1 MAGFFSLRNLDRG
14 PRSFLDNIQRNIR
27 YLSIMGMKFDEN
39 VIKQS
44 KAIGITEMQEDSMY
58 SLYGQHQ
65 LYSGAD
71 INQKEFIAFF
81 DKEYPTR
88 RDFLRRFA
96 MNGEIEHVIEV
107 IADETIIQDDANF
120 FAYPNT
126 KKLKSVLKA
135 EKAKEI
141 VDDLNEAFKKVYYAF
156 GFNQGHDGWHYCKK
170 FLIDGFLAF
179 EIIYD
184 GEDDDPARNVLG
196 FKELDPVTLEP
207 EIRKDEDGNEYRVWI
222 QFRGD
227 SQKQRELVDA
237 NLIYI
242 SWARGNFISRLS
254 YVERLVRAFNM
265 LRTMENS
272 RIIWNVINSQYRM
285 KIIVPIGTQSEVK
298 ARTRL
303 SELRAMYKE
312 DVTIDYHSGEV
323 AINGMPNFSFAKQYI
338 FPSKEGGGQ
347 VDIDSFAPAGYDLS
361 GTMALEYFWKRFII
375 ETKIPKDRFSSV
387 GEERTTTNWTI
398 GSEGI
403 AREEIRF
410 GYFINRIRSILQEIL
425 LKPTW
430 IQFCLKHPEF
440 SKDKALRGAIGLEFV
455 EENLF
460 TEAKKREIAK
470 AGANIVETLMG
481 IHQPEVNSEGEISNE
496 GMYFDPKF
504 LVEKYMNFTDEDL
517 KLNERYKRERREQLT
532 RISEQIKHIK
542 ALRGEEGEAGGAGE
556 LGGLGGGG
564 GELGGLGGGT
574 EFGGV
579 GGEIGAGAPPE
590 PGAETAAPEGGETTG
605 ATELGV

>member
-1 MAGFFSLRNLDRG
+1 
-14 PRSFLDNIQRNIR
+14 
-27 YLSIMGMKFDEN
+27 MKWDEK

-44 KAIGITEMQEDSMY
+44 RAIGISEMTEDSMY

-141 VDDLNEAFKKVYYAF
+141 VDDLNESFKKVYYAF
-156 GFNQGHDGWHYCKK
+156 GFNSGHDGWHYAKK
-170 FLIDGFLAF
+170 FLIDGFLSF

-184 GEDDDPARNVLG
+184 GEGSDPAKHILG

-207 EIRKDEDGNEYRVWI
+207 EMRKDEEGNEYRMWI

-227 SQKQRELVDA
+227 SEKQRELVDG
-237 NLIYI
+237 NIIYI

-272 RIIWNVINSQYRM
+272 RIIWNVMNSQQRM
-285 KIIVPIGTQSEVK
+285 KIVVPIGTQSEVK

-312 DVTIDYHSGEV
+312 DVTIDYQSGEV
-323 AINGMPNFSFAKQYI
+323 TINGTPNFSFAKQYI
-338 FPSKEGGGQ
+338 FPVKDGQQ
-347 VDIDSFAPAGYDLS
+347 VDVNSFAPAGWDLS
-361 GTMALEYFWKRFII
+361 GTMALDYFWKRFII
-375 ETKIPKDRFSSV
+375 ETKVPKDRFTTT
-387 GEERTTTNWTI
+387 GEEGGQGSNWSS
-398 GSEGI
+398 GGEGI

-410 GYFINRIRSILQEIL
+410 AYFINRIRSILQEIL

-440 SKDKALRGAIGLEFV
+440 AQDKALRGAIGLEFV

-460 TEAKKREIAK
+460 TEAKKRDIAEK
-470 AGANIVETLMG
+470 GAAIVTTLMG
-481 IHQPEVNSEGEISNE
+481 INQPEVDNEGVVNND

-504 LVEKYMNFTDEDL
+504 LVEKYMDYTDEDL
-517 KLNERYKRERREQLT
+517 KLNEKYKRERREQLT
-532 RISEQIKHIK
+532 RIADSIKRINAIK
-542 ALRGEEGEAGGAGE
+542 GTGEEGEAGAG
-556 LGGLGGGG
+556 GDMTGLGGMEMGG
-564 GELGGLGGGT
+564 GEIAG
-574 EFGGV
+574 
-579 GGEIGAGAPPE
+579 GAPTE
-590 PGAETAAPEGGETTG
+590 PGAEGETGEEEAGGT
-605 ATELGV
+605 TELGV

>member
-1 MAGFFSLRNLDRG
+1 VAGFNQFTLRNLDKG
-14 PRSFLDNIQRNIR
+14 SRSFLDNIQRNIR
-27 YLSIMGMKFDEN
+27 YMSIMGMRWDSKI
-39 VIKQS
+39 IKQS
-44 KAIGITEMQEDSMY
+44 KAIGISEIQEDSMY

-65 LYSGAD
+65 MGAAMD

-107 IADETIIQDDANF
+107 IADETIILDDANF

-141 VDDLNEAFKKVYYAF
+141 VDDLNESFKKIYYAF
-156 GFNQGHDGWHYCKK
+156 GFNTGHDGWHYAKK

-184 GEDDDPARNVLG
+184 GEGADDAKNVLG

-207 EIRKDEDGNEYRVWI
+207 EIRKDEQDNEYRVWI

-227 SQKQRELVDA
+227 AEKQRELVDG
-237 NLIYI
+237 NVIYI

-272 RIIWNVINSQYRM
+272 RIIWNVINSQFRM
-285 KIIVPIGTQSEVK
+285 KVIVPIGTQSEVK

-323 AINGMPNFSFAKQYI
+323 IMNGTPNFSFAKQYI
-338 FPSKEGGGQ
+338 IPSREGTQ
-347 VDIDSFAPAGYDLS
+347 TEIDSVQPAGWDLS
-361 GTMALEYFWKRFII
+361 GTMALDYFWKRFII
-375 ETKIPKDRFSSV
+375 ETKVPKDRFSTA
-387 GEERTTTNWTI
+387 GDEGGTQANWTT
-398 GSEGI
+398 GGEGI

-410 GYFINRIRSILQEIL
+410 SYFINRIRSILQEIL

-430 IQFCLKHPEF
+430 IQFCLKHPIF
-440 SKDKALRGAIGLEFV
+440 AKDKALKGAIGLEFV

-470 AGANIVETLMG
+470 QGSAIVTELMN
-481 IHQPEVNSEGEISNE
+481 IHQPEVDDEGKITYD

-504 LVEKYMNFTDEDL
+504 LVEKYMNFTEEDL
-517 KLNERYKRERREQLT
+517 KLNAKYKKERREQLT
-532 RISEQIKHIK
+532 RISDAIKRIRTAK
-542 ALRGEEGEAGGAGE
+542 GEGEEGEGGM
-556 LGGLGGGG
+556 GGGFGGGG
-564 GELGGLGGGT
+564 GEDLGGGMDLGAAGVP
-574 EFGGV
+574 EEPGGGPGEGG
-579 GGEIGAGAPPE
+579 GGEEA
-590 PGAETAAPEGGETTG
+590 GGETN
-605 ATELGV
+605 LGI

>member
-1 MAGFFSLRNLDRG
+1 MAGFSIRDLDRNSK
-14 PRSFLDNIQRNIR
+14 SFLDNIQRNIR
-27 YLSIMGMKFDEN
+27 YLSVLGMKWDER

-44 KAIGITEMQEDSMY
+44 RAIGISEQTEDSIY

-141 VDDLNEAFKKVYYAF
+141 VDDLNESFKRVYYAF
-156 GFNQGHDGWHYCKK
+156 GFNTGHDGWHYCKK

-184 GEDDDPARNVLG
+184 GEGSDPAKNVLG

-207 EIRKDEDGNEYRVWI
+207 EMRKDEDGNEFRVWI

-227 SQKQRELVDA
+227 SEKQRELVDG
-237 NLIYI
+237 NIIYI

-285 KIIVPIGTQSEVK
+285 KMIVPIGTQSEVK

-323 AINGMPNFSFAKQYI
+323 TINGTPNFSFAKQYI

-347 VDIDSFAPAGYDLS
+347 VEVDSFAPQGFDLT
-361 GTMALEYFWKRFII
+361 GTMALDYFWKRFII
-375 ETKIPKDRFSSV
+375 ETKIPKDRFSSS
-387 GEERTTTNWTI
+387 GEEGASGGSNWTT
-398 GSEGI
+398 GGESI

-410 GYFINRIRSILQEIL
+410 NYFINRIRSILQDIL

-440 SKDKALRGAIGLEFV
+440 AKDKALKGAIGLEFI

-460 TEAKKREIAK
+460 TEAKKRDIARQ
-470 AGANIVETLMG
+470 GSGIVGELMNIK
-481 IHQPEVNSEGEISNE
+481 QQEVDAEGNITVD

-504 LVEKYMNFTDEDL
+504 LVEKYMDFTEEDM
-517 KLNERYKRERREQLT
+517 KLNERYKKERREQLT
-532 RISEQIKHIK
+532 RIAQNVKRIN
-542 ALRGEEGEAGGAGE
+542 AAQGEEGGVPGTSTGGMGGGMD
-556 LGGLGGGG
+556 LGGGLGMGGG
-564 GELGGLGGGT
+564 GEDLGLGAPTEPGTETGGT
-574 EFGGV
+574 E
-579 GGEIGAGAPPE
+579 
-590 PGAETAAPEGGETTG
+590 TAPEAGGTT
-605 ATELGV
+605 LGI

>member
-1 MAGFFSLRNLDRG
+1 MAGFFTPRSLDRG
-14 PRSFLDNIQRNIR
+14 PKSFLDNIQRNIR
-27 YLSIMGMKFDEN
+27 HLSILGMKWDEK

-44 KAIGITEMQEDSMY
+44 KAIGITEMTEDSMY

-141 VDDLNEAFKKVYYAF
+141 VDDLNESFKKVYYAF
-156 GFNQGHDGWHYCKK
+156 GFNTGHDGWHYAKK
-170 FLIDGFLAF
+170 FLVDGFLAF

-184 GEDDDPARNVLG
+184 GEGSENAKNILG

-207 EIRKDEDGNEYRVWI
+207 EMRKDDDGNEYRVWI

-227 SQKQRELVDA
+227 SEKQRELVDG
-237 NLIYI
+237 NIIYI

-285 KIIVPIGTQSEVK
+285 KMIVPIGTQSEVK

-303 SELRAMYKE
+303 SELRGMYKE
-312 DVTIDYHSGEV
+312 DITIDYHSGEV
-323 AINGMPNFSFAKQYI
+323 TINGTPNFSFAKQYI

-347 VDIDSFAPAGYDLS
+347 VDIDSFAPQGYDLS
-361 GTMALEYFWKRFII
+361 GTMALDYFWKRFII
-375 ETKIPKDRFSSV
+375 ETKVPKDRFSST
-387 GEERTTTNWTI
+387 GDEGTSGSNWTT
-398 GSEGI
+398 GGEGI

-410 GYFINRIRSILQEIL
+410 GYFINRIRSILQEML
-425 LKPTW
+425 MKPTW

-440 SKDKALRGAIGLEFV
+440 AKDKALKGAIGLEFI

-460 TEAKKREIAK
+460 TEAKKREIAAK
-470 AGANIVETLMG
+470 GAEIVNTLMG
-481 IHQPEVNSEGEISNE
+481 VKQPEVDAEGNITTE
-496 GMYFDPKF
+496 GLYFDPKF
-504 LVEKYMNFTDEDL
+504 AVEKYMDYTDEDL
-517 KLNERYKRERREQLT
+517 KLNEKYKRERREQLT
-532 RISEQIKHIK
+532 RIAENVKRINAAK
-542 ALRGEEGEAGGAGE
+542 GEEGGEAGGM
-556 LGGLGGGG
+556 GG
-564 GELGGLGGGT
+564 GELGGLGGGA
-574 EFGGV
+574 EMGGLAGGGGF
-579 GGEIGAGAPPE
+579 GGEIGGGAPTE
-590 PGAETAAPEGGETTG
+590 PGAEGGAGGENVTG

>member
-1 MAGFFSLRNLDRG
+1 MAGFVPRNLDRG
-14 PRSFLDNIQRNIR
+14 PHSFLDNIQRNIR
-27 YLSIMGMKFDEN
+27 YLSVLGMKWDQR

-44 KAIGITEMQEDSMY
+44 KAIGISELQEDSMY

-65 LYSGAD
+65 MGAAMD
-71 INQKEFIAFF
+71 IAQKEFIAFF

-96 MNGEIEHVIEV
+96 MNGEIEHVLEV
-107 IADETIIQDDANF
+107 IADETIILDDGNY

-126 KKLKSVLKA
+126 RKLKSVLKA

-156 GFNQGHDGWHYCKK
+156 GFNQGHDGWHYAKK

-184 GEDDDPARNVLG
+184 GEGNDPAKSILG

-207 EIRKDEDGNEYRVWI
+207 EFRKDEEGNDYRVWI

-227 SQKQRELVDA
+227 AEKQRELVDG
-237 NLIYI
+237 NVIYI

-285 KIIVPIGTQSEVK
+285 KIVVPIGTQSEVK

-303 SELRAMYKE
+303 SELRGMYKE

-323 AINGMPNFSFAKQYI
+323 TINGTPNFSFAKQYI
-338 FPSKEGGGQ
+338 IPSKEGQ
-347 VDIDSFAPAGYDLS
+347 ETVIDSFAPNGYDLS
-361 GTMALEYFWKRFII
+361 GTMALDYFWKRFII
-375 ETKIPKDRFSSV
+375 ETKVPKDRFSSA
-387 GEERTTTNWTI
+387 GEEGGGGNWTT
-398 GSEGI
+398 GGEGI

-410 GYFINRIRSILQEIL
+410 SYFINRIRSILQEIL
-425 LKPTW
+425 MKPTW
-430 IQFCLKHPEF
+430 IQFCFKHPLF
-440 SKDKALRGAIGLEFV
+440 ANDKALKGAIGLEFV

-460 TEAKKREIAK
+460 TEAKKRDIASKGAEII
-470 AGANIVETLMG
+470 NTLMG
-481 IHQPEVNSEGEISNE
+481 IKQAEVSNEGEITYD

-504 LVEKYMNFTDEDL
+504 LVEKYGGFTDEDL
-517 KLNERYKRERREQLT
+517 KLNERYKKERREQLT
-532 RISEQIKHIK
+532 RIADAIKRINAAK
-542 ALRGEEGEAGGAGE
+542 GGGEEGAEGGMGGGD
-556 LGGLGGGG
+556 LGGGGGDLGGGGGDLGGGG
-564 GELGGLGGGT
+564 GEDLGG
-574 EFGGV
+574 
-579 GGEIGAGAPPE
+579 GAPPE
-590 PGAETAAPEGGETTG
+590 EGSEEEAPEVGG

>member
-1 MAGFFSLRNLDRG
+1 MAGFTIKNLDKGSRT
-14 PRSFLDNIQRNIR
+14 FLDNIQRNIR
-27 YLSIMGMKFDEN
+27 YLSIAGMKYDQN

-44 KAIGITEMQEDSMY
+44 KAIGITELMEDSMY

-141 VDDLNEAFKKVYYAF
+141 VDDLNESFKKVYYAF
-156 GFNQGHDGWHYCKK
+156 GFNTGHDGWHYAKK
-170 FLIDGFLAF
+170 FLIDGFLSF

-184 GEDDDPARNVLG
+184 GEGSEPAKNILG
-196 FKELDPVTLEP
+196 FKEIDPVTLEP
-207 EIRKDEDGNEYRVWI
+207 EMRKDDNDNEFRVWT
-222 QFRGD
+222 QFKGD

-237 NLIYI
+237 NVIYI

-272 RIIWNVINSQYRM
+272 RIIWNVMNSQQRM

-323 AINGMPNFSFAKQYI
+323 TINGTPNFSFAKQYI
-338 FPSKEGGGQ
+338 FPTKEGGGQ
-347 VDIDSFAPAGYDLS
+347 VDVDSFQPAGWDLS
-361 GTMALEYFWKRFII
+361 GTMALDYFWKRFII
-375 ETKIPKDRFSSV
+375 ETKVPKDRFSST
-387 GEERTTTNWTI
+387 GDEGGGSNSNWTT
-398 GSEGI
+398 GGEGI

-410 GYFINRIRSILQEIL
+410 GYFINRIRSILQEVL

-440 SKDKALRGAIGLEFV
+440 AQDKALKGAVGLEFV

-460 TEAKKREIAK
+460 TEAKKRDIARQGSEIV
-470 AGANIVETLMG
+470 NTLMG
-481 IHQPEVNSEGEISNE
+481 VHQPEVDSEGNITFD
-496 GMYFDPKF
+496 GLYFDPKF
-504 LVEKYMNFTDEDL
+504 AVEKYMDFTEEDL
-517 KLNERYKRERREQLT
+517 KLNEKYKKERKEQLT
-532 RISEQIKHIK
+532 RIAENVKRIN
-542 ALRGEEGEAGGAGE
+542 AARGEEAGGEAGGMGGGAEMGGLGGAPE
-556 LGGLGGGG
+556 MGGLGGGG
-564 GELGGLGGGT
+564 EIGGG
-574 EFGGV
+574 
-579 GGEIGAGAPPE
+579 APTE
-590 PGAETAAPEGGETTG
+590 PGAEGEAGGGEEAGG
-605 ATELGV
+605 ATNLGI

>member
-1 MAGFFSLRNLDRG
+1 MAGFGLRNLDRG

-27 YLSIMGMKFDEN
+27 YLSVLGMKWDQR

-44 KAIGITEMQEDSMY
+44 KAIGISEIQEDSMY

-65 LYSGAD
+65 MGAAMD
-71 INQKEFIAFF
+71 IAQKEFIAFF

-96 MNGEIEHVIEV
+96 MNGEIEHVLEV
-107 IADETIIQDDANF
+107 IADETIILDDANY

-126 KKLKSVLKA
+126 RKLKSVLKA

-156 GFNQGHDGWHYCKK
+156 GFNQGHDGWHYAKK

-184 GEDDDPARNVLG
+184 GEGDEPAQNILG

-207 EIRKDEDGNEYRVWI
+207 EYRRDEDGNEYRVWI

-227 SQKQRELVDA
+227 AERQRELVDG
-237 NLIYI
+237 NVIYI

-285 KIIVPIGTQSEVK
+285 KIVVPIGTQSEVK

-303 SELRAMYKE
+303 SELRGMYKE

-323 AINGMPNFSFAKQYI
+323 TINGTPNFSFAKQYI
-338 FPSKEGGGQ
+338 IPSKEGTQ
-347 VDIDSFAPAGYDLS
+347 TEIDSFQPAGYDLS
-361 GTMALEYFWKRFII
+361 GTMALDYFWKRFII
-375 ETKIPKDRFSSV
+375 ETKVPKDRFSST
-387 GEERTTTNWTI
+387 GEEQGGSNWTT
-398 GSEGI
+398 GGEGI

-410 GYFINRIRSILQEIL
+410 SYFINRIRSILQEIL
-425 LKPTW
+425 MKPTW
-430 IQFCLKHPEF
+430 IQFCLKHPLF
-440 SKDKALRGAIGLEFV
+440 MKDKALKGAIGLEFV

-460 TEAKKREIAK
+460 TEAKKRDIASKGAEII
-470 AGANIVETLMG
+470 NTLMG
-481 IHQPEVNSEGEISNE
+481 IKQAEVSNEGEITYD

-504 LVEKYMNFTDEDL
+504 LVEKYGGFTDEDL
-517 KLNERYKRERREQLT
+517 KLNERYKKERREQLT
-532 RISEQIKHIK
+532 RIADAIKRINAAK
-542 ALRGEEGEAGGAGE
+542 GGGEEGEGGMGGGD
-556 LGGLGGGG
+556 LGGFGGGGDLGGGDLGGGDLGGGG
-564 GELGGLGGGT
+564 EDLGG
-574 EFGGV
+574 
-579 GGEIGAGAPPE
+579 GAPPE
-590 PGAETAAPEGGETTG
+590 GGAEEAPEVGG